1 MVVLKLLLYLFVL
14 VLVLFLA
21 YYTTKLVGR
30 SAGGKQ
36 LGKSIRVLER
46 TGVGRDSWLMIVEV
60 QGKVLLLGL
69 SPAGIQQITE
79 LEDYVRPEAGGEGDK
94 SFLEMLTKQMED
106 GQRVF
111 HRQKNDRGK

>member
-36 LGKSIRVLER
+36 LGRSIRVLER

-69 SPAGIQQITE
+69 SPPASSRLPSWRIMYGLKRAGKGIKASWIC
-79 LEDYVRPEAGGEGDK
+79 
-94 SFLEMLTKQMED
+94 
-106 GQRVF
+106 
-111 HRQKNDRGK
+111 